1 MAPIRILAGTVLSMW
16 VQLLFAALVVAFV
29 VFFGQRFGFFG
40 DSIRLAPTSAANV
53 DAGNPREV
61 ELFTL
66 LPKDAILSI
75 DEPQFIRA
83 GEAEWSSSTQVIGIE
98 VEGDARAYPLPVLA
112 AREIVNDVVGGR
124 PVAVTYCPLCLTGLV
139 FDRTL
144 DGQVVE
150 FGVSGKLLMNV
161 LVMYDRETGS
171 LWSQILREGLTGPNK
186 GRTLTVVDSLQTTWA
201 TWKRLHPD
209 TLILDVDPRND
220 GYASYYRNADAG
232 VLGDFVQDDRL
243 PTKVVVVG
251 IVVGRTPRAYP
262 LPEAGHGGVVN
273 DVIERTPVAVV
284 FGDDGVTGVVYHRR
298 LGDQLLTFDPLA
310 GDPDSIVDRETET
323 VWDALTGRALTGPVA
338 GAVLQRLT
346 ATNSFWFGWRDFYPH
361 TTVFGLDQ
369 PPPGPAS

>member
-1 MAPIRILAGTVLSMW
+1 MASIRILVGTVPSMS
-16 VQLLFAALVVAFV
+16 VQLLVAAILVAFI
-29 VFFGQRFGFFG
+29 VFYGQRLGFFG

-53 DAGNPREV
+53 DPGDPREV
-61 ELFTL
+61 EVFTL
-66 LPKDAILSI
+66 LPKDAIRSI

-83 GEAEWSSSTQVIGIE
+83 GEAEWAPSTQVIGIE
-98 VEGDARAYPLPVLA
+98 VEGDARAYPLPVLS

-150 FGVSGKLLMNV
+150 FGVSGQLLMNV

-186 GRTLTVVDSLQTTWA
+186 GRTLAVVDSLQTTWA
-201 TWKRLHPD
+201 TWRRLHPD
-209 TLILDVDPRND
+209 TLILDIDPRGD
-220 GYASYYRNADAG
+220 SYASYYRSADAG
-232 VLGDFVQDDRL
+232 VLGDFVEDERL
-243 PTKVVVVG
+243 ATKAVVVG

-262 LPEAGHGGVVN
+262 LPEAGDGGVVN

-284 FGDDGVTGVVYHRR
+284 FGSDGVTGVVYDRR
-298 LGDQLLTFDPLA
+298 VAGRLLTFDPLA
-310 GDPDSIVDRETET
+310 SDPDTIVDRETRT
-323 VWDALTGRALTGPVA
+323 VWAALTGRALTGPLA
-338 GAVLQRLT
+338 GATLQRLT

-361 TTVFGLDQ
+361 TSVFGLDQ
-369 PPPGPAS
+369 APLGPAS

>member
-112 AREIVNDVVGGR
+112 AREIVNDVVCGR

-310 GDPDSIVDRETET
+310 GRP
-323 VWDALTGRALTGPVA
+323 
-338 GAVLQRLT
+338 
-346 ATNSFWFGWRDFYPH
+346 
-361 TTVFGLDQ
+361 
-369 PPPGPAS
+369 